1 MSMIEINDRIAIE
14 ESELEF
20 ETLRSS
26 GPGGQNVNKVETAV
40 RLRFDPMKCEAL
52 PLDARLR
59 LKMAAG
65 SRLDA
70 DGKIL
75 ILARAKRTQEGNRQE
90 AVDRLVEMI
99 RASLV
104 VPKHRKAT
112 KPTRSSQV
120 KRVESKRIRSKTKS
134 MRRGGH
140 GEE

>member
-1 MSMIEINDRIAIE
+1 MIEINDRITIE

-20 ETLRSS
+20 EFLRSS

-40 RLRFDPMKCEAL
+40 RLRFDPMKCESL

-59 LKMAAG
+59 LKLGAG
-65 SRLDA
+65 SRIDA

-75 ILARAKRTQEGNRQE
+75 ILARQKRTQDGNRQE
-90 AVDRLVEMI
+90 AIERLVEMI
-99 RASLV
+99 RTSLV

-112 KPTRSSQV
+112 KPTRSSQI

-134 MRRGGH
+134 TRRSDFRDD
-140 GEE
+140 